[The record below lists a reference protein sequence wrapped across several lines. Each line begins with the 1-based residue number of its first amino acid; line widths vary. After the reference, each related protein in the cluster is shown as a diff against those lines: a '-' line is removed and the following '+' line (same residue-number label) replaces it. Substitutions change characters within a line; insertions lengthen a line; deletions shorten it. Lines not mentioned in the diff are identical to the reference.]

1 MVLGKINFVCLSVMS
16 HTMKVWERIIEAGL
30 RDSVEISKQQY
41 GFMPEKGTTDSI
53 FAFKNVDGKVQERSK
68 RATLCIRG
76 PRESLRQ
83 GSAGRAVVLY
93 EEIRNS
99 GKVCTTSTGYV

>member
-1 MVLGKINFVCLSVMS
+1 MPGK
-16 HTMKVWERIIEAGL
+16 E
-30 RDSVEISKQQY
+30 
-41 GFMPEKGTTDSI
+41 TTDAM
-53 FAFKNVDGKVQERSK
+53 FALRMLIVQGRSK
-68 RATLCIRG
+68 RATLCIHG

-93 EEIRNS
+93 EKIRNS